1 MFAHFSTLISRFS
14 HDIYFGLPC
23 LSQESMFFSKLLIF
37 SCELSLTVL
46 QNYRIRAFVNLWL
59 TPLKYQKVEKQQQNR

>member
-1 MFAHFSTLISRFS
+1 MFAHFSTLISRFPM
-14 HDIYFGLPC
+14 IFTLVF
-23 LSQESMFFSKLLIF
+23 LVFLKESMFFSKLLIF